1 MEDIG
6 CLRRES
12 RWFLIVIY
20 LFIFSIVTTLVP
32 PPFSVLGPYYVFK
45 LEYPFFHFRRMEGVY
60 SEKSVEG
67 VGSPWVTE
75 ESSDFSV
82 TE

>member
-1 MEDIG
+1 M
-6 CLRRES
+6 
-12 RWFLIVIY
+12 
-20 LFIFSIVTTLVP
+20 
-32 PPFSVLGPYYVFK
+32 GPYYVLK
-45 LEYPFFHFRRMEGVY
+45 CEYPFFHLRRMEGVY